1 MVVTIAL
8 LKNREKSCG
17 WSQQIHVNHL
27 ISISTKCFRLSDDY
41 FHPKWRFSDML
52 LQVKGPNR
60 TSRSVI
66 SHIACWIIKR
76 HDICMNQLVM
86 TCQCFL
92 NDNRCWHKNVPS
104 SQIVPFIK
112 SSEDLGNSSVL
123 QKAVTVRSSWLHLT
137 LRRIYFP
144 VWFLGESILFSP
156 SKVTWCIFT
165 QENVSEMT
173 IQEYRWE
180 LSQVL
185 YQVLDQLHVIV
196 LLVGIQ
202 AETEKLWFLS
212 LAIRFQKPQVN
223 IGLVPLTW
231 KLIFSS
237 CWGSSE
243 NSRLTVSL

>member
-1 MVVTIAL
+1 MLQV
-8 LKNREKSCG
+8 
-17 WSQQIHVNHL
+17 
-27 ISISTKCFRLSDDY
+27 
-41 FHPKWRFSDML
+41 KWLFPSEMTLSDML

-60 TSRSVI
+60 TSRCHLHTLLAGSSRDMTSV
-66 SHIACWIIKR
+66 WIK
-76 HDICMNQLVM
+76 LVM

-104 SQIVPFIK
+104 SQTVPFIT

-144 VWFLGESILFSP
+144 AWFLEKAYFFSLYP
-156 SKVTWCIFT
+156 LKWLGASLHRKNI
-165 QENVSEMT
+165 SEMT
-173 IQEYRWE
+173 TQEYRWE

-202 AETEKLWFLS
+202 AETEKLRILS

-223 IGLVPLTW
+223 IGLVPLDLKADLF
-231 KLIFSS
+231 KLLRFLR
-237 CWGSSE
+237 E
-243 NSRLTVSL
+243 